1 MALGKAVSISQQQQF
16 WIRDKALARQGSTQD
31 KKAHLALQTEW
42 GADEAIMDEPQ
53 NRVKPKAPPPKA
65 AAPRQTAAV
74 VHAAAEAGR
83 AAADACNTLDELR
96 AALESFDAC
105 ALKRTA
111 TQLVFA
117 DGAADAKVII
127 IGEGPGAE
135 EDRTGLP
142 FVGQAGRLL
151 DRMLGSIGLDRTLVR
166 IINVVPWRP
175 PGNRTPTDTE
185 IAQCLPFLQRHVALI
200 HPEIVVLLGATAVK
214 AMIGGKEGITRLR
227 GAWRSIEVHGMQ
239 QTIEALPTYHP
250 AFLLRQAAA
259 KRLAWADLL
268 TLRAK
273 IEAQGLPAKP
283 MP

>member
-1 MALGKAVSISQQQQF
+1 VAG
-16 WIRDKALARQGSTQD
+16 QGSTHR
-31 KKAHLALQTEW
+31 KKAELALQTEW
-42 GADEAIMDEPQ
+42 GADEAIAEEPQ
-53 NRVKPKAPPPKA
+53 NRVKPKAAPKA
-65 AAPRQTAAV
+65 ALARAKTTTAPRQTAAV
-74 VHAAAEAGR
+74 IHAAAETGR

-96 AALESFDAC
+96 AALDHFDAC

-135 EDRTGLP
+135 EDRTGKP

-151 DRMLGSIGLDRTLVR
+151 DRMLGSIGLDRSLVR
-166 IINVVPWRP
+166 VINVVPWRP

-185 IAQCLPFLQRHVALI
+185 IAQCLPFLQRHIALVN
-200 HPEIVVLLGATAVK
+200 PKLAVLLGATAVK
-214 AMIGGKEGITRLR
+214 ALIGGKEGITRLR
-227 GAWRSIEVHGMQ
+227 GTWKEIEVPGMD
-239 QTIEALPTYHP
+239 EALGALPTYHP

-268 TLRAK
+268 TLRAA
-273 IEAQGLPAKP
+273 IEEQGLPAKP

>member
-1 MALGKAVSISQQQQF
+1 MAPQESPSRNKAQ
-16 WIRDKALARQGSTQD
+16 
-31 KKAHLALQTEW
+31 LALQTEW
-42 GADEAIMDEPQ
+42 GADEAIAEEPQ
-53 NRVKPKAPPPKA
+53 NRVKPKASARPKA
-65 AAPRQTAAV
+65 PAPPRQTAAA
-74 VHAAAEAGR
+74 VHAASETGR
-83 AAADACNTLDELR
+83 AAADACTTLDELR
-96 AALESFDAC
+96 AALENFDAC

-117 DGAADAKVII
+117 DGAADAKVVI

-142 FVGQAGRLL
+142 FVGQAGKLL
-151 DRMLGSIGLDRTLVR
+151 NNMLGSIGLDRSLVR

-185 IAQCLPFLQRHVALI
+185 IAQCLPFLQRHLALI
-200 HPEIVVLLGATAVK
+200 QPQLVVLLGATAVK
-214 AMIGGKEGITRLR
+214 ALIGGKEGITRLR
-227 GAWRSIEVHGMQ
+227 GNWKTIEVHGMEN
-239 QTIEALPTYHP
+239 TVEALPTYHP

-268 TLRAK
+268 TLRAALEEK
-273 IEAQGLPAKP
+273 GLPCHA